1 MDLTGLIRKNRDKEE
16 WTPTTDKKTK
26 ENTLRGWGEILTDVI
41 WGKKYEKAREK
52 GENVKEKRRKGKEKE
67 KKGKQMR
74 KG

>member
-1 MDLTGLIRKNRDKEE
+1 MQGSIYWKI
-16 WTPTTDKKTK
+16 PS
-26 ENTLRGWGEILTDVI
+26 GGGILTDVI

-67 KKGKQMR
+67 EKGKQMR